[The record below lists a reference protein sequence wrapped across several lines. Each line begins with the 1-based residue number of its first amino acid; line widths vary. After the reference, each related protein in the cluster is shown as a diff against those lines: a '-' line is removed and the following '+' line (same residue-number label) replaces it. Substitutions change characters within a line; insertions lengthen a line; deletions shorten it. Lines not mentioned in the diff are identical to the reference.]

1 MSQQATEEPQE
12 TPENVEEPDEEVI
25 DEASEETDGTE
36 DEIEGEPSQELE
48 EENESEE
55 IEEPDIYNFT
65 DSTDYTAGKITAAY
79 EELSDDEYILDE
91 EAEKVIVGK
100 SSWNEIEGILSE
112 EETSWTDRV
121 KSYLFETENIKSHI
135 SKHDKEY
142 SIGGISGI
150 GSGLLAGS
158 LGYTATAGLMMTG
171 GIAALGIGAGSYIMK
186 KLGYFEDQDK
196 EGPEQE
202 ESEIDH
208 PLEEYSEWEVEILDH
223 DAYEEAMEE
232 YAEALE

>member
-36 DEIEGEPSQELE
+36 DEIEGEPSQEVE
-48 EENESEE
+48 KENESEE

-79 EELSDDEYILDE
+79 EE
-91 EAEKVIVGK
+91 K

-121 KSYLFETENIKSHI
+121 KSYLFETENINSHI

-150 GSGLLAGS
+150 GSGFLAGS